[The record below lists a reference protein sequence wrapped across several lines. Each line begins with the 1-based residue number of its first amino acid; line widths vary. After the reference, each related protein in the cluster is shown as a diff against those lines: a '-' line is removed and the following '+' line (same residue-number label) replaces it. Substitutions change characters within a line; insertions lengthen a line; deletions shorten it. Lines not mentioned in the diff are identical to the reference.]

1 MAIELRKIGN
11 IETKALG
18 YTHEASFDAS
28 ELSASTGSQ
37 TTAVQVGSSA
47 MAGLITQ
54 AAIIV
59 DELVTAD
66 VSTGSAISD
75 ATISFGDDGDD
86 DGFVAAINCFTG
98 DTASEGSIFANTGAL
113 IAGAATYGH
122 VVSSVVIDSTGTGN
136 GFGNA
141 SKGKFRLLV
150 AYYPT
155 AGELFAS

>member
-1 MAIELRKIGN
+1 MAIELKKVGDIQ
-11 IETKALG
+11 TLALG
-18 YTHEASFDAS
+18 YTHEASFEAS

-37 TTAVQVGSSA
+37 TTAVQVGESA
-47 MAGLITQ
+47 MAGTIAK

-75 ATISFGDDGDD
+75 ATIALGDDGDD
-86 DGFVAAINCFTG
+86 NGFVAEVNCFTG
-98 DTASEGSIFANTGAL
+98 DTANLIYENTGAL
-113 IAGAATYGH
+113 LNGATATSH
-122 VVSSVVIDSTGTGN
+122 VVSAVNIDSNGTGN

-141 SKGKFRLLV
+141 TKGKFRILV

-155 AGELFAS
+155 AGDHFSN

>member
-1 MAIELRKIGN
+1 MAIELKKIGD
-11 IETKALG
+11 IQTLALG

-37 TTAVQVGSSA
+37 TTAVQVGESA
-47 MAGLITQ
+47 MAGVVAK

-66 VSTGSAISD
+66 VSTGSAVSD
-75 ATISFGDDGDD
+75 ATIALGDDGDD
-86 DGFVAAINCFTG
+86 NGFVAEVNCFTG
-98 DTASEGSIFANTGAL
+98 ATANLIYENTGAL
-113 IAGAATYGH
+113 LNGATSTSH
-122 VVSSVVIDSTGTGN
+122 LVSAVNIDSNGTGN

-141 SKGKFRLLV
+141 TKGKFRILV

-155 AGELFAS
+155 AGEVYGS

>member
-1 MAIELRKIGN
+1 MAIELKKVGDIQ
-11 IETKALG
+11 TLALG

-37 TTAVQVGSSA
+37 TTAVQVGESA
-47 MAGLITQ
+47 MAGTISK

-59 DELVTAD
+59 DELVTAS

-75 ATISFGDDGDD
+75 ATIAFGDDGDD
-86 DGFVAAINCFTG
+86 NGFIAEVNCFTG
-98 DTASEGSIFANTGAL
+98 DTVGLIYQNTGDL
-113 IAGAATYGH
+113 LNGATSTSH
-122 VVSSVVIDSTGTGN
+122 VESAVNIDSNGTGN

-141 SKGKFRLLV
+141 TKGKFRLLV

-155 AGELFAS
+155 AGEVFSN

>member
-1 MAIELRKIGN
+1 MAIELKKIGD
-11 IETKALG
+11 IQTLALG

-37 TTAVQVGSSA
+37 TTAVQVGESA
-47 MAGLITQ
+47 MAGVIAK
-54 AAIIV
+54 AAVIV

-75 ATISFGDDGDD
+75 ATIALGDDGDD
-86 DGFVAAINCFTG
+86 NGFVAEVNCFTG
-98 DTASEGSIFANTGAL
+98 DTVNLIYENTGAL
-113 IAGAATYGH
+113 LNGATSTSH
-122 VVSSVVIDSTGTGN
+122 VVSAVNIDSNGTGN

-141 SKGKFRLLV
+141 TKGKFRILV

-155 AGELFAS
+155 AGKLYS

>member
-1 MAIELRKIGN
+1 MAIELKKIGD
-11 IETKALG
+11 IPTLSLG
-18 YTHEASFDAS
+18 YTHEVSFDAS

-37 TTAVQVGSSA
+37 TTAVQVGGSA
-47 MAGLITQ
+47 MAGLILN

-59 DELVTAD
+59 EELVTAS

-86 DGFVAAINCFTG
+86 DGFVAAVNCFTG
-98 DTASEGSIFANTGAL
+98 DDASEGSIFANTGAL

-141 SKGKFRLLV
+141 SKGKFKLLV

-155 AGELFAS
+155 AGEKFSG

>member
-1 MAIELRKIGN
+1 MAIELKKVGDIQ
-11 IETKALG
+11 TLALG

-37 TTAVQVGSSA
+37 TTAVQVGGSA
-47 MAGLITQ
+47 MAGTISK

-75 ATISFGDDGDD
+75 ATIAFGDDGDD
-86 DGFVAAINCFTG
+86 NGFIAEVNCFTG
-98 DTASEGSIFANTGAL
+98 DTVGLIYQNTGAL
-113 IAGAATYGH
+113 LNGATSTSH
-122 VVSSVVIDSTGTGN
+122 VVSAVNIDSNGTGN

-141 SKGKFRLLV
+141 TKGKFRLLV

-155 AGELFAS
+155 AGEVFSN